1 MYFTGGIPLPRRNG
15 QTMNSEA
22 DSIRSSPE
30 FDVVRLTARTRLTDE
45 VISRIHELPLDGLDW
60 NKVYLHARFHR
71 TLPLLSNSLHA
82 FSEFSL
88 PNGFKEKLSEK
99 VRTETL
105 KTAFLVR
112 ELHQIMQDL
121 SDDGIKSLTLKGPAL
136 AQLGYGQLKLRPFI
150 DVDLLIQR
158 SDFSRARDRLSSI
171 GYRPFSKLTNLS
183 TFHEQTYLWQTG
195 QFQFRRA
202 RGFFN
207 LDLHVKL
214 LPPLFSFPIGFE
226 ELYDRSRSVTVSGT
240 SLKTFSD
247 EDMLLILCFHL
258 VKNRWEQLKHVCDIS
273 EFVQSAENMD
283 WDLFFSS
290 LERFRCARISLVSLS
305 IANHLLDMPL
315 PPEALGYIRADARV
329 QKITRRAVDF
339 LPNRLESGPAS
350 FRERLRDT
358 MTLLERPRDR
368 ARYLS
373 VAIFRR
379 MSDFVGS
386 E

>member
-1 MYFTGGIPLPRRNG
+1 M
-15 QTMNSEA
+15 
-22 DSIRSSPE
+22 
-30 FDVVRLTARTRLTDE
+30 
-45 VISRIHELPLDGLDW
+45 
-60 NKVYLHARFHR
+60 
-71 TLPLLSNSLHA
+71 
-82 FSEFSL
+82 
-88 PNGFKEKLSEK
+88 
-99 VRTETL
+99 
-105 KTAFLVR
+105 
-112 ELHQIMQDL
+112 
-121 SDDGIKSLTLKGPAL
+121 
-136 AQLGYGQLKLRPFI
+136 
-150 DVDLLIQR
+150 
-158 SDFSRARDRLSSI
+158 
-171 GYRPFSKLTNLS
+171 
-183 TFHEQTYLWQTG
+183 
-195 QFQFRRA
+195 
-202 RGFFN
+202 
-207 LDLHVKL
+207 
-214 LPPLFSFPIGFE
+214 
-226 ELYDRSRSVTVSGT
+226 
-240 SLKTFSD
+240 KTFSD

-273 EFVQSAENMD
+273 EFVQSAENLD

-290 LERFRCARISLVSLS
+290 LERFRCTRISLVSLS

-373 VAIFRR
+373 VATFRR